1 MNRAR
6 VKVSVRVK
14 VKVRATGTATATA
27 RVMFRVWARAR
38 LKVRVR
44 ARARAMA
51 STGRVEA
58 RGLVEA
64 ARAHAG
70 EARLVH
76 PASRLGKEDA
86 RVDRARVVGLADD
99 DCARLE
105 ESGCGRVKVHAEEAL
120 FNSTRRA
127 RARGVEV
134 DIDVGVQQQLQVAQR
149 EDRPLEQRAVL
160 QVFPAALDPHA
171 LEVRLVRP
179 GGDVTPDV
187 VRVALT
193 RRLGRHH
200 HQLCSPGRRD
210 LGRQP
215 ARLLAPE
222 RQRTLVAV

>member
-14 VKVRATGTATATA
+14 VKVRATATATA
-27 RVMFRVWARAR
+27 RVKVRVWARAR

-70 EARLVH
+70 EALLVH
-76 PASRLGKEDA
+76 PPSRLRKEDA
-86 RVDRARVVGLADD
+86 RVDGARVVGRAHD

-127 RARGVEV
+127 TARERVDDAGARAP
-134 DIDVGVQQQLQVAQR
+134 VA
-149 EDRPLEQRAVL
+149 L
-160 QVFPAALDPHA
+160 
-171 LEVRLVRP
+171 
-179 GGDVTPDV
+179 
-187 VRVALT
+187 RVAL
-193 RRLGRHH
+193 LD
-200 HQLCSPGRRD
+200 HQRVLQLLHAVFPQTHVD
-210 LGRQP
+210 LG
-215 ARLLAPE
+215 
-222 RQRTLVAV
+222 TLK